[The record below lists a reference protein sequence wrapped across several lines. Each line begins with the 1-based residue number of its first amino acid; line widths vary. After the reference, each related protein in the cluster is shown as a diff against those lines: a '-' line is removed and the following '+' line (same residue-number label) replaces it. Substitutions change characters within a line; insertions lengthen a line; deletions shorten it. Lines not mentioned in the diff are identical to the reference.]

1 MEKEVVEELKRGLKS
16 LEKRLKEKGT
26 YRIEM
31 YMNKGDH
38 TDADEKSV
46 TVEAPTIEEA
56 KELFDYAKEA

>member
-1 MEKEVVEELKRGLKS
+1 MEKEVVEELKRVLKS
-16 LEKRLKEKGT
+16 LEKGT